1 MRININN
8 NFRLFFA
15 QRLYFLQAGKKR
27 ISPPA
32 IRVAIISMAL
42 GLAVMI
48 LSIAIVIGFKK
59 EVRNKVIG
67 FGSHIQITHFDNN
80 SSYETQAISFSDSL
94 LQTIRALPEVR
105 HIQPFAT
112 KPVILKTDEAFQ
124 SVIFKGI
131 DDSFDLTFL
140 RDNLVEGEILPSHP
154 DSSKTN
160 VVISKLIADRLQL
173 KLGDSFLCYFVQ
185 DPPRVRKYRIA
196 GIYQTNF
203 TDYDKLYMIGDIGQ
217 IRRVSDW
224 DDDMVSGL
232 EILVNDYDHVEQLA
246 ETLYSELIT
255 ETDRMGN
262 HYYVR
267 SIREINPM
275 IFAWLDVLDTNVA
288 VILVLMW
295 LVAGFSMISGLLI
308 IILEHANL
316 IGMLKAMGENNS
328 GIRRIFLYI
337 AVFIIGK
344 GMFWGNVIALALCFV
359 QKITGWIKLNPETYY
374 LSEVPIDLNI
384 TSLILINIGTL
395 IITLLMLLAPSYI
408 VANITPAKTIRF
420 E

>member
-15 QRLYFLQAGKKR
+15 QRLYFRQAGKKR

-94 LQTIRALPEVR
+94 LQTIRAFPEVR